1 MSVQGLGK
9 NTKDGESSWGWQQ
22 RGGATPAPA
31 GSGKGEVTRVLRQL
45 CDRPTGAVAPGTR
58 I

>member
-9 NTKDGESSWGWQQ
+9 NTKHGESSWGWQQ

-31 GSGKGEVTRVLRQL
+31 VSGKGEVTRVQRQS
-45 CDRPTGAVAPGTR
+45 CDRPTGAAASGTR

>member
-9 NTKDGESSWGWQQ
+9 NTKGDESSWGWQQ
-22 RGGATPAPA
+22 RGRATPAPA
-31 GSGKGEVTRVLRQL
+31 GSGKGEVTRVQRQL
-45 CDRPTGAVAPGTR
+45 CNPPTGAVASGTR